1 MEWQIVDPLLGL
13 TIEWRVR
20 IDNVE
25 TSKGH
30 YPNTIVPLG

>member
-1 MEWQIVDPLLGL
+1 MEWQIVYPLLGL
-13 TIEWRVR
+13 TIEWIR